1 MIVWQLRQWPVLN
14 SKAAVKFLKHI
25 LLLNR
30 KVTLYNFYFLFSI
43 MLFHI
48 SQILQPIFTV
58 VLSIPVTNLYVKI
71 LLFAQV
77 IAYFLKSRTRNMRHN
92 SRANKLILKQELSIL
107 KRYNNVQHFAF
118 KRLESKIKIRAK
130 GTKSL

>member
-92 SRANKLILKQELSIL
+92 SRANKLILQQELSIL

>member
-1 MIVWQLRQWPVLN
+1 MN
-14 SKAAVKFLKHI
+14 SKAVVKFLRHI

-30 KVTLYNFYFLFSI
+30 NVTFYNFYFLFSI

-71 LLFAQV
+71 LFFAQV
-77 IAYFLKSRTRNMRHN
+77 IAYFLNSRTRNMGHN
-92 SRANKLILKQELSIL
+92 SRANKLTLKQELSIL

-130 GTKSL
+130 YTKSL